1 MMIANIMVG
10 ICESLMFAHKSGLD
24 ASQLIP
30 LLSQGGAKSWWL
42 ENCGMPM
49 MRKDYEP
56 GFQVDLFVKDLGLA
70 LDECR
75 RMKLSVAGTAQAYQL
90 YTILMAQGKG
100 KKGIHCLIQALED
113 LNRCEIPKYQ

>member
-1 MMIANIMVG
+1 
-10 ICESLMFAHKSGLD
+10 
-24 ASQLIP
+24 
-30 LLSQGGAKSWWL
+30 
-42 ENCGMPM
+42 MPM

-75 RMKLSVAGTAQAYQL
+75 RMNISVAGTAQAYQM

-100 KKGIHCLIQALED
+100 KKGIHCLI
-113 LNRCEIPKYQ
+113 